1 MERIGIMIERVYDE
15 KLADNC
21 DQLLTLLIRD
31 EKQYDNNID
40 DNYEVKDYFKN
51 VIKNKENILLCYKDN
66 DVIKGYIYLKRV
78 IENDKKGYLVDGLYV
93 LEDYR
98 RQGIAKKLVD
108 YALKLIKDSEFIN
121 INVMADNKN
130 AINLYKSFGFKEFR
144 ITLQK

>member
-1 MERIGIMIERVYDE
+1 MIERVYDE

>member
-1 MERIGIMIERVYDE
+1 MIERVCDE

-21 DQLLTLLIRD
+21 EQLLTLLIRD

-130 AINLYKSFGFKEFR
+130 AINLYKSFGFREFR

>member
-1 MERIGIMIERVYDE
+1 MIERVYDE

-78 IENDKKGYLVDGLYV
+78 IKNEKKGYLVDGLYV

-98 RQGIAKKLVD
+98 KQGIAKKLVD

>member
-1 MERIGIMIERVYDE
+1 MIERVYDE

-130 AINLYKSFGFKEFR
+130 AINLYKSFGFKEVR
-144 ITLQK
+144 KKKKK

>member
-1 MERIGIMIERVYDE
+1 MIERVYDE

-51 VIKNKENILLCYKDN
+51 VIKNNENILLCYKDN

-130 AINLYKSFGFKEFR
+130 AINLYKSFGFREFR

>member
-1 MERIGIMIERVYDE
+1 MIERVYDE

-51 VIKNKENILLCYKDN
+51 VIKDKENILLCYKDN

-78 IENDKKGYLVDGLYV
+78 VDNDKKGYLIDGLYV
-93 LEDYR
+93 IEKYR

>member
-1 MERIGIMIERVYDE
+1 MIERVYDE

-66 DVIKGYIYLKRV
+66 DIINGYIYLKRV

-130 AINLYKSFGFKEFR
+130 AINLYKSFGFREFR

>member
-1 MERIGIMIERVYDE
+1 MIERVYDE

-21 DQLLTLLIRD
+21 DQLLTLLIKD

-130 AINLYKSFGFKEFR
+130 AINLYKSFGFREFR

>member
-1 MERIGIMIERVYDE
+1 MIERVYDE

-130 AINLYKSFGFKEFR
+130 AINLYKSFGFREFR

>member
-1 MERIGIMIERVYDE
+1 MIERVYDE

-66 DVIKGYIYLKRV
+66 DVIKGYLYLKRV
-78 IENDKKGYLVDGLYV
+78 IKNEKKGYLVDGLYV

-98 RQGIAKKLVD
+98 KQGIAKKLVD

>member
-1 MERIGIMIERVYDE
+1 MIERVYDE

-98 RQGIAKKLVD
+98 RHGIAKKLVD

-130 AINLYKSFGFKEFR
+130 AINLYKSFGFREFR